1 MSYDLTLFR
10 VAEGEDVADVFLRR
24 AQAADADDPNPGP
37 GREEWEAEKRA
48 WMRELQGCVP
58 GFEAF
63 AFDYAAIAQ
72 AGGISEAEARRRWR
86 HIELSDDATGLQVT
100 LYDESADVT
109 LPYWHEGEAAA
120 RAFEQMFRC
129 AEVLAGA
136 AGFAVFDP
144 QLDQRVDAGS
154 AADRGAALGR
164 YLQAKHA
171 VERAI
176 AMRGEK
182 KAWWKFW

>member
-10 VAEGEDVADVFLRR
+10 LEEGEDVAEVFLRR

-37 GREEWEAEKRA
+37 GREEREAEKRT
-48 WMRELQGCVP
+48 WMRELQTCVP

-63 AFDYAAIAQ
+63 AFDYAAIAHS
-72 AGGISEAEARRRWR
+72 GGIPEAEARRRWR
-86 HIELSDDATGLQVT
+86 QIELNDDATGLQVT

-120 RAFEQMFRC
+120 RAFERMFRC

-136 AGFAVFDP
+136 GGFAVFDP

-154 AADRGAALGR
+154 ADDRGAALAR
-164 YLQAKHA
+164 YLQAKRA

-176 AMRGEK
+176 AVRAEPRP
-182 KAWWKFW
+182 WWRFW